1 MLTIVENLFTKQLII
16 FFVGKCGEY
25 QIFFVSLQ
33 RILKEHRTQS
43 TEHRLNMNTF
53 IGNIEARLDEKG
65 RIFVPA
71 SYRKILAESGSMRIV
86 MRRDTDNECLMFYPE
101 LVWNEKVEQLRQTLD
116 EWDPEDQLILMQFMS
131 DAEYLE
137 MDGQGRVLL
146 QKKNLETIGAQND
159 VLFVGMLNRFA
170 LWAPET
176 FANKKLS
183 QSELAA
189 RLRAKM
195 SKSHN
200 NHAIITQ

>member
-1 MLTIVENLFTKQLII
+1 MWGNSNI
-16 FFVGKCGEY
+16 FCNFAPDFKEEW
-25 QIFFVSLQ
+25 
-33 RILKEHRTQS
+33 RIMQ
-43 TEHRLNMNTF
+43 TF

-71 SYRKILAESGSMRIV
+71 TYRKILAESESKRIV
-86 MRRDTDNECLMFYPE
+86 MRR
-101 LVWNEKVEQLRQTLD
+101 D
-116 EWDPEDQLILMQFMS
+116 EWDPEDQLILMQFMA

-137 MDGQGRVLL
+137 LDGQGRILL
-146 QKKNLETIGAQND
+146 QRKNLETIGAQND

-176 FANKKLS
+176 FANKRLS

-195 SKSHN
+195 SKSK
-200 NHAIITQ
+200 I

>member
-1 MLTIVENLFTKQLII
+1 MQ
-16 FFVGKCGEY
+16 
-25 QIFFVSLQ
+25 
-33 RILKEHRTQS
+33 
-43 TEHRLNMNTF
+43 TF
-53 IGNIEARLDEKG
+53 IGNIEGRLDEKG

-71 SYRKILAESGSMRIV
+71 VYRKILAEAESKRIV

-101 LVWNEKVEQLRQTLD
+101 QVWNEKVEELRQALD
-116 EWDPEDQLILMQFMS
+116 EWNPEDQLILMQFMA

-137 MDGQGRVLL
+137 LDGQGRILL

-176 FANKKLS
+176 FANKRLS

-195 SKSHN
+195 IQSRN
-200 NHAIITQ
+200 NHTIITQ

>member
-1 MLTIVENLFTKQLII
+1 MLLIKQLIN

-33 RILKEHRTQS
+33 RIFKEYRVQN
-43 TEHRLNMNTF
+43 TEYRLIMQTF
-53 IGNIEARLDEKG
+53 IGNIEGRLDEKG

-71 SYRKILAESGSMRIV
+71 VYRKILAEAESKRIV

-101 LVWNEKVEQLRQTLD
+101 QVWNEKVEELRQALD
-116 EWDPEDQLILMQFMS
+116 EWNPEDQLILMQFMA

-137 MDGQGRVLL
+137 LDGQGRILL

-176 FANKKLS
+176 FANKRLS
-183 QSELAA
+183 QSELAE

-195 SKSHN
+195 SQSRN
-200 NHAIITQ
+200 NHTIITQ

>member
-1 MLTIVENLFTKQLII
+1 MQ
-16 FFVGKCGEY
+16 
-25 QIFFVSLQ
+25 
-33 RILKEHRTQS
+33 
-43 TEHRLNMNTF
+43 TF

-71 SYRKILAESGSMRIV
+71 TYRKILAEEESKRII
-86 MRRDTDNECLMFYPE
+86 MRRDADNECLMFYPE

-116 EWDPEDQLILMQFMS
+116 EWDPEDQLILMQFMA

-137 MDGQGRVLL
+137 MDGQG
-146 QKKNLETIGAQND
+146 KNLETIGAQQD

-176 FANKKLS
+176 FANKHLS
-183 QSELAA
+183 QTELAA

-195 SKSHN
+195 SGHKS
-200 NHAIITQ
+200 